1 MREDVWFNPGVDISI
16 CLGVTLWDSIC
27 GKELDLRDGAR
38 TESVLRFPLPWTS
51 QRRAASPRHRSRCR
65 VAGRDP
71 WLVSGLLTA
80 CLRACSGSLPTGSLL
95 IISQV
100 KPALRKSRSTVSK
113 PSGGFYPLNL
123 FFFTLNEPH
132 KAVLITSRSCSEF
145 RIMRLFK
152 ITFCFFFLKRCV
164 GTEVSIFQSVSAPSG
179 WMDIMWL
186 LKKNVGVK
194 VVLIYDVIRNLTFLP
209 QHYCQG
215 AMVIRQPIHFSRSRL
230 ATLLRICLLSNYVK
244 QTTPSVVFYVPRKFQ
259 LCRVCRWLKTSCI
272 GANECDLGAKLCKS
286 ERSSR
291 LFLFTRPWLRSGW

>member
-1 MREDVWFNPGVDISI
+1 MNLSAPSGLATSLE
-16 CLGVTLWDSIC
+16 
-27 GKELDLRDGAR
+27 
-38 TESVLRFPLPWTS
+38 PLP
-51 QRRAASPRHRSRCR
+51 C
-65 VAGRDP
+65 G
-71 WLVSGLLTA
+71 G
-80 CLRACSGSLPTGSLL
+80 SGSLAGLRPPDSLSPCL
-95 IISQV
+95 QWLPAHRFTFNYLSSQTRSEEIQEHSIKTFWRFLSL
-100 KPALRKSRSTVSK
+100 KPLLLHLEWAAQSCPHHIPVLLRVQDYETVQNHI
-113 PSGGFYPLNL
+113 L
-123 FFFTLNEPH
+123 
-132 KAVLITSRSCSEF
+132 
-145 RIMRLFK
+145 
-152 ITFCFFFLKRCV
+152 FFFLKRCI

-194 VVLIYDVIRNLTFLP
+194 VVLIYDVIRNLTSLP

-230 ATLLRICLLSNYVK
+230 ATLLRICLLSNCVK

-291 LFLFTRPWLRSGW
+291 LFLFTRLWLRSGW